1 MVPPTRMRI
10 RAALEVPTEAGKVT
24 RSTLRSNISSIA
36 AKIQAPGPYGWTT
49 MKNCIFCKIVAGKGP
64 ASVVYEDKTIMA
76 LMTIAPANPGHVLV
90 ITKKHFLALASM
102 EEKMGM
108 YLFKITTRVA
118 DAIRKSGLRCE
129 GINLFLADGEPQQ
142 EILYLHMHVIPRFQ
156 RDGFR
161 IPADHGSRPS
171 REELDKTADEIR
183 RAYQWLWKPEEHVAK
198 V

>member
-1 MVPPTRMRI
+1 M
-10 RAALEVPTEAGKVT
+10 
-24 RSTLRSNISSIA
+24 
-36 AKIQAPGPYGWTT
+36 KI
-49 MKNCIFCKIVAGKGP
+49 CIFCKIAAGSAP
-64 ASVVYEDKTIMA
+64 ASVVYEDKKTLA

-90 ITKKHFLALASM
+90 ITKRHFPALASM
-102 EEKMGM
+102 EEKMGS
-108 YLFKITTRVA
+108 YLFKITMRVA
-118 DAIRKSGLRCE
+118 DAVRKSGLRCE
-129 GINLFLADGEPQQ
+129 GIDLFLADREPRQ
-142 EILYLHMHVIPRFQ
+142 ETLHLHMHVIPRFQ

>member
-1 MVPPTRMRI
+1 
-10 RAALEVPTEAGKVT
+10 
-24 RSTLRSNISSIA
+24 
-36 AKIQAPGPYGWTT
+36 
-49 MKNCIFCKIVAGKGP
+49 MKNCVFCKIVAGKAP

-90 ITKKHFLALASM
+90 ITKKHFPALASM
-102 EEKMGM
+102 EEQVGM

-118 DAIRKSGLRCE
+118 DAVRKSGLRCE

-142 EILYLHMHVIPRFQ
+142 KILHLHMHIIPRFHG
-156 RDGFR
+156 DNFR

-171 REELDKTADEIR
+171 REELDKTADKMCR
-183 RAYQWLWKPEEHVAK
+183 TYLGLWKTEKHVAK